1 MLVKRATTR
10 VTYGAIV
17 LILAIGSG
25 AAAEVEPK
33 PNGIIPASVWRY
45 AERWAASYD
54 ADGDGRLTRRECG
67 HLEGDANA
75 ADTNQDGL
83 LSVEELARHI
93 AIFGHHRKI
102 RLMPAAVGGVVPL
115 PSLLHRDG
123 EGAKP
128 SPTTGEAGGSR
139 APDEEPAKTADRAK
153 SDSPKQ
159 ASERKYVVSPSRLP
173 SGLPDWFLK
182 HDRDGDGQLTLSE
195 YAESGSTSAD
205 KEFARY
211 DRNQDGLITPR
222 EVLGSTGETRR
233 TKQPPAPVSKAKPK
247 TAESKQGANNESTQG
262 AKNKSMEGTKQGANN
277 ESTEGAKKVD

>member
-1 MLVKRATTR
+1 MI
-10 VTYGAIV
+10 YGAIV
-17 LILAIGSG
+17 LIVAIGSPE
-25 AAAEVEPK
+25 AAEVEQK
-33 PNGIIPASVWRY
+33 PNGIIPAGVWRY
-45 AERWAASYD
+45 AERWAARYD

-93 AIFGHHRKI
+93 ADFGQHRKI
-102 RLMPAAVGGVVPL
+102 RLMPAAIGGVVPL
-115 PSLLHRDG
+115 PSLLHRDV

-128 SPTTGEAGGSR
+128 LPTKGEANGSR
-139 APDEEPAKTADRAK
+139 APDEEPAETADRAK

-159 ASERKYVVSPSRLP
+159 ASDRKYVVSPSRLP
-173 SGLPDWFLK
+173 PGLPDWFLK
-182 HDRDGDGQLTLSE
+182 HDSDGDGQLTLSE

-222 EVLGSTGETRR
+222 EVLGGAGETRR
-233 TKQPPAPVSKAKPK
+233 AKRPPTPVSEPKPK
-247 TAESKQGANNESTQG
+247 TAESTEG
-262 AKNKSMEGTKQGANN
+262 AKN
-277 ESTEGAKKVD
+277 ESTEGGKNGSTEGAKNSPKKGDKNSPKEGAKKED